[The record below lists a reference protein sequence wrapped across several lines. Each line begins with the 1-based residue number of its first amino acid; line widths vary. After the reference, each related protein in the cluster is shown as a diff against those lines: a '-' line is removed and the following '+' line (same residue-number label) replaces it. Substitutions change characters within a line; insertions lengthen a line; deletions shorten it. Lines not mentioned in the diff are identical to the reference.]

1 MNELVLAQSLFD
13 AIKNR
18 RKKRDDIIVLYS
30 RLWDLPKP
38 LTQQEALQLS
48 ATFDSINKAI
58 VKRWS
63 ETSLTY
69 IQKKVM
75 NGRATTGGS
84 SGKTGSSSGGGSQGA
99 SDGEIPVP
107 DFVTL
112 CTMLGLEDCI
122 LD

>member
-30 RLWDLPKP
+30 RLWALPKP
-38 LTQQEALQLS
+38 LTREEALQLS

-75 NGRATTGGS
+75 NGREVAGGS
-84 SGKTGSSSGGGSQGA
+84 SGKTGFSSGAGSQGV

-107 DFVTL
+107 NFGTL
-112 CTMLGLEDCI
+112 CTMLGLDDFA